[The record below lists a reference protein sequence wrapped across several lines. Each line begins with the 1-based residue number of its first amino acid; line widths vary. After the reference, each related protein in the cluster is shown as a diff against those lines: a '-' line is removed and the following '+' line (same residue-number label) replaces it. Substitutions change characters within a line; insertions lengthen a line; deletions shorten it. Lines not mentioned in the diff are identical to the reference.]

1 MGLFLIFAILFFIC
15 LFCVVPFIL
24 SKSKSYTKQAEEHFS
39 KEYKRRTEQEK
50 AFNEA
55 AKALGVNNVSPNN
68 INTVPKEKNASVV
81 GRAVAGGIIA
91 GGAGAVVGAISA
103 LDKNQK
109 NNSSK

>member
-1 MGLFLIFAILFFIC
+1 MGLFLIFALLFFIC

-24 SKSKSYTKQAEEHFS
+24 SKNKSYTNWLM
-39 KEYKRRTEQEK
+39 KEGEKEFQRKKEQEK

>member
-1 MGLFLIFAILFFIC
+1 MVLFLIFAILFFVC

-24 SKSKSYTKQAEEHFS
+24 SKNKTYTEWLMREGE
-39 KEYKRRTEQEK
+39 KEFKRKKEQEQ

-55 AKALGVNNVSPNN
+55 AKALGINNVSPSS
-68 INTVPKEKNASVV
+68 INTAPKEKNASVV